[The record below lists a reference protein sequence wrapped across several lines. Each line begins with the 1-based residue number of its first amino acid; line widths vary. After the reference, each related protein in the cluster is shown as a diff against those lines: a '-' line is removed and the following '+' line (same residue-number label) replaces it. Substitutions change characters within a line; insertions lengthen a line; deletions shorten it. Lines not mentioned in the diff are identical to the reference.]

1 VSEVIT
7 LRAYHE
13 RDLDTLIELFRTTVR
28 TIARRDYTEAQ
39 VLAWAPDRIDRARWA
54 RRLADSETVIAEI
67 AGTIAGFANLSD
79 DGLVDLL
86 FVHADQQRRGVA
98 SALLRHL
105 EAHGRSL
112 ALPRLRTEAS
122 LTARPFFERRGFC
135 LVAAQTVT
143 LRGAT
148 LTNFRME
155 KVLA

>member
-13 RDLDTLIELFRTTVR
+13 RDLDTLIELFRVTVR

-39 VLAWAPDRIDRARWA
+39 VLAWAPDRIDRARWST
-54 RRLADSETVIAEI
+54 RLADSETAITEL
-67 AGTIAGFANLSD
+67 AGTIAGFANLAD
-79 DGLVDLL
+79 NGLVDLL
-86 FVHADQQRRGVA
+86 FVHADYQRRGVA

-112 ALPRLRTEAS
+112 ALPRLRTDAS
-122 LTARPFFERRGFC
+122 LTARPFFEHRGFC

-143 LRGAT
+143 LRGET

-155 KVLA
+155 KVLV